1 MKNSGKKKK
10 LLGLAAVLA
19 IIAVLS
25 GTFAWLTAQDQ
36 RINRAAA
43 VKVSDDSVTIVEKWE
58 PVKLISG
65 QEAKKEV
72 SVNNS
77 GEARIFVRLSYE
89 EVLKHLVDQGAKSYG
104 PATGTGDTDPR
115 YTYVENDPGLNKHM
129 PVETSVQ
136 KSLDNG
142 FSFVP
147 DTQVTGLEPG
157 TKLLAKGTR
166 IFNNLDQEYHINY
179 EIKLVHEY
187 FTHPDNAGKTP
198 ADPGYDASKNLYQI
212 MTTDHNVTDYNSDS
226 ENAYEWTYTLTNLNY
241 AYYENG
247 YQSTV
252 VNWAESTLPEYTA
265 DDSGSVTGH
274 ALLGT
279 TGIRHT
285 VAYDYTPA
293 GLGLPSIPNPSPATV
308 ADQIPVRSAA
318 EEQRGVQADVN
329 GFGENK
335 IRIKYGTDITDTTGT
350 GIEDGKWFY
359 NVEDGWFYY
368 TSPLDS
374 GATTPDLLKALV
386 FSNNMGDPY
395 KNASYDLIVK
405 MEAIQATPEALT
417 SDTGWNL
424 GGGVTPTGDTLLIY
438 NQLVKGM

>member
-19 IIAVLS
+19 IIAVIS

-43 VKVSDDSVTIVEKWE
+43 VKVSEDSVSIVEKWE
-58 PVKLISG
+58 PIKLISG
-65 QEAKKEV
+65 QEARKEV

-77 GEARIFVRLSYE
+77 GESRIFVRLSYE
-89 EVLKHLVDQGAKSYG
+89 EVLKHLVDNGAVKYDSNTNVAG
-104 PATGTGDTDPR
+104 AR
-115 YTYVENDPGLNKHM
+115 YTYVEDDPGLNKHM
-129 PVETSVQ
+129 PADTKVQ
-136 KSLDNG
+136 LALDNG
-142 FSFVP
+142 FTFVP
-147 DTQVTGLEPG
+147 DGQVTGLEAN

-166 IFNNLDQEYHINY
+166 LFNDLDQEYYTNY

-187 FTHPDNAGKTP
+187 YTHPDNLGLNPGDA
-198 ADPGYDASKNLYQI
+198 GYDASKNMYQM
-212 MTTDHNVTDYNSDS
+212 MTADHDATHNDN
-226 ENAYEWTYTLTNLNY
+226 ENAYDWEYTLTNVKY
-241 AYYENG
+241 GYYENG

-252 VNWAESTLPEYTA
+252 VNWARSTLAEYTP

-279 TGIRHT
+279 SGTRHGE
-285 VAYDYTPA
+285 VYDYTPA
-293 GLGLPSIPNPSPATV
+293 GLGLPSIPQPSPATID
-308 ADQIPVRSAA
+308 DQKPIRSTN
-318 EEQRGVQADVN
+318 EELRGVQADVN

-335 IRIKYGTDITDTTGT
+335 IRIRYGTDITEST

-359 NVEDGWFYY
+359 NEEDGWFYY
-368 TSPLDS
+368 TSPLNS

-386 FSNNMGDPY
+386 FSNDMGDQY

-405 MEAIQATPEALT
+405 MEAIQATPEALK
-417 SDTGWNL
+417 SDTGWQFGN
-424 GGGVTPTGDTLLIY
+424 TPTGNALLIY
-438 NQLVKGM
+438 NQLTQGM

>member
-10 LLGLAAVLA
+10 LLGFAAVLA

-36 RINRAAA
+36 RINRAEA
-43 VKVSDDSVTIVEKWE
+43 VKVSDDSVSIVEKWE
-58 PVKLISG
+58 PIKLISG

-72 SVNNS
+72 SVTNS
-77 GEARIFVRLSYE
+77 GEARVFVRLSYE
-89 EVLKHLVDQGAKSYG
+89 EVLKHLVDNGAVKYG
-104 PATGTGDTDPR
+104 PSATAGVK
-115 YTYVENDPGLNKHM
+115 YVYVADDSGLGKHM
-129 PVETSVQ
+129 PVDTSVQ

-142 FSFVP
+142 FTFVS
-147 DTQVTGLEPG
+147 DGQVTGLEPG

-166 IFNNLDQEYHINY
+166 KFNDLDQEYHTSY

-187 FTHPDNAGKTP
+187 YTHPDNVGKIP
-198 ADPGYDASKNLYQI
+198 GAADYDASKNLYQM
-212 MTTDHNVTDYNSDS
+212 MTTEHNITDYNSNS
-226 ENAYEWTYTLTNLNY
+226 ENAYEWDYTLTNLQY
-241 AYYENG
+241 AYYEDG

-252 VNWAESTLPEYTA
+252 VNWANSTLPEYSVDNT
-265 DDSGSVTGH
+265 GSVTGH

-279 TGIRHT
+279 VGKRHG
-285 VAYDYTPA
+285 VDYDYTPA
-293 GLGLPSIPNPSPATV
+293 ALGISSIPQPSPATA
-308 ADQIPVRSAA
+308 ADQIPVRSAN
-318 EEQRGVQADVN
+318 EELHGVQADMN
-329 GFGENK
+329 GFGEDK
-335 IRIKYGTDITDTTGT
+335 IRIKYGTDITDNTGT

-368 TSPLDS
+368 TSPLNS
-374 GATTPDLLKALV
+374 GASTPDLLKALI
-386 FSNNMGDPY
+386 FSNNMGDHY

-424 GGGVTPTGDTLLIY
+424 GNGNTPTGDTLDIY
-438 NQLVKGM
+438 NQLTKGM